1 MMRSKTL
8 YFLLLNFF
16 AVLTALQAQVQL
28 KLQLQPDGKTYSVFA
43 RPQADWVSP
52 PANLTHSA
60 QVTILVPAGGF
71 DIANLTSVNGT
82 WQLTTVVA
90 QPPENPQADYLIFAL
105 VGATADISY
114 KKNQEIE
121 LFRFENE
128 QGGCPGP
135 AELMDNDND
144 PFAEPNSQGIPAGNK
159 LEIEGAGQGNN
170 AFTGNYAPGSA
181 NCLFFT
187 TCEVATRLTLLP
199 DNYYQLTILT
209 NNNLPPLTDP
219 VGAMRFTLKV
229 PHGMFRVYD
238 LTNLLPGK
246 MNFMGIHRY
255 DAPIE
260 APGYDYIV
268 FNLKANGLQDMMLQA
283 GQEIPVLKF
292 GNEGS
297 CQGDSIY
304 LFDNTSDPFLPPNSQ
319 NADVGQTLML
329 SGVSNQYV
337 STCLHVENA
346 APCTPCAFTPQAL
359 QIDSVSVAEPVVC
372 LGGQNGIIR
381 IHASGLS
388 PIEYSIDGGQN
399 WKPTSTFNGLKLGMY
414 HPMVRG
420 DYFGCEVTDD
430 YGMLE
435 LEKDSFFVLKLDL
448 PEKICAGSDVQLK
461 VLSPQPLPP
470 GSSYKWTG
478 PAGFSSYVPDPVL
491 TGLTTFQTGQYALTV
506 NAPGCSPS
514 SDQGFIEVVTPV
526 EKPSIFAGTPICH
539 GDTLI
544 LSTETQAA
552 KYEWIGPLGVA
563 PGVLG
568 LPGMTTQNG
577 ETRLG
582 RHHKSY
588 LPGKWRVRV
597 TDNNGC
603 VVEADP
609 ILVTIK
615 PRPQAFASN
624 DGPVC
629 QGESVSLMSNPIP
642 GVEYRWYR
650 AGQNTLYSMQAYP
663 VIDNVVT
670 SETFYLEV
678 LKDGCT
684 SENLAVTTVKL
695 HPKPSVLPEAQYT
708 PAPNC
713 SPQPLILLAN
723 HFGTANF
730 FQWTGPNGFSSQL
743 ENPVIPNAVA
753 AYNGSYL
760 LQASNIWGCTVEQA
774 FLVDSLVDPIDK
786 PVISTAGPICP
797 GELVKLS
804 VQNYLGSNVTYQWYF
819 NGQPINGATQAE
831 LFIPEAD
838 SSDTGNYTVVV
849 QVGPCLAE
857 SDPFK
862 VDLLNTPS
870 AAPDFFLSDPCEGGT
885 LQLYSNA
892 TNAVSWQW
900 TGPNGFSSQAP
911 DPIIYNTAFSDV
923 GAYTLTVTS
932 VNGCTYT
939 SSFVVDGILPV
950 PQKPQVASNSPV
962 CSDEEIILQV
972 QNPPL
977 IGTVHYQW
985 INGDGIT
992 LSASEATLTLSATD
1006 PLAVP
1011 PFFVKTYVNGC
1022 PSPLSEAIP
1031 VEVAS
1036 APDAEATNSGPVC
1049 PGAPVQLFAAPVPQ
1063 GQYKWFVSGQTQAFS
1078 FEQNPVVNFQ
1088 TSTLVELHVSTQGCG
1103 QESVALMMVPVLPKP
1118 EAATLPASTT
1128 YCSHESAV
1136 LEAANTAPLSGM
1148 ITYTWTGPPATGF
1161 SYTATAN
1168 ANGPFT
1174 LTIPNLTNA
1183 DEGAYTLVMVSED
1196 GCASDPV
1203 STFIDVVATPQT
1215 PQLTVSSAILC
1226 QGETLQL
1233 GASLYSS
1240 TNVIYEWY
1248 FDNGMVNYL
1257 LGATSTPSFTV
1268 PSVMGSN
1275 TGTYTVKVTVDG
1287 CSSGVSNEALISVVN
1302 SSTFVAIDN
1311 PTDVTSP
1318 ACEGEDLEL
1327 SVPFTPGAT
1336 YTWYGPNGF
1345 TSPLAKVVLNDATA
1359 AQSGEYFVVVNL
1371 PGCNATTSA
1380 STTVFIE
1387 PAPPL
1392 PQLIGPDTVCEGTDI
1407 SIAVANW
1414 VSGANYDFYFG
1425 TSLLTSGPSSVL
1437 NFNDITPNQFGAYS
1451 VVAHIGNCYSE
1462 PSDYHWLFVDKL
1474 PPIEAYA
1481 GDDEAICPAD
1491 DVIFLEADPP
1501 DIGTGR
1507 WVALTNATFQ
1517 DESNPH
1523 TQAVNLAPGDH
1534 AFAWVLSNGACKD
1547 YSADTVVFERSAP
1560 VQAFPDMYFLPAGEV
1575 LTGKKLLANDLI
1587 GPQQG
1592 VLFFF
1597 IDQPQK
1603 GTVQHLGDGEIN
1615 YTPKP
1620 YAVGLEEFRYRICD
1634 VDCPGLCDTATVRI
1648 NIKGPDSAADCFVP
1662 NLITP
1667 NGDGENESFFIP
1679 CIEAFPG
1686 SRLTIYNRY
1695 GNKIYHTEDYQNDWE
1710 GTYRG
1715 KPLPDGTYFY
1725 QLTFNDATR
1734 TAVQGYLVVLR

>member
-774 FLVDSLVDPIDK
+774 FLVDNLVDPIDK

-939 SSFVVDGILPV
+939 TSFVVDGILPV

>member
-8 YFLLLNFF
+8 FSLLLSFF
-16 AVLTALQAQVQL
+16 CALTVLHGQVEL

-43 RPQADWVSP
+43 RPQVDWVSP

-60 QVTILVPAGGF
+60 QVTIVVPAGGF
-71 DIANLTSVNGT
+71 DVANLTSVNGT
-82 WQLTTVVA
+82 WQLATVVV

-114 KKNQEIE
+114 KQNQEIE
-121 LFRFENE
+121 LFRFENDLS
-128 QGGCPGP
+128 GCPGP

-170 AFTGNYAPGSA
+170 AFAGNYAPGSA
-181 NCLFFT
+181 NCLYFT
-187 TCEVATRLTLLP
+187 SCAVATRLTLLP
-199 DNYYQLTILT
+199 DNYYQVAIVTS
-209 NNNLPPLTDP
+209 NNLPPVADP
-219 VGAMRFTLKV
+219 VGAMRFTVKV
-229 PHGMFRVYD
+229 PSGMFRVHD
-238 LTNLLPGK
+238 LTNLIPDK
-246 MNFMGIHRY
+246 MVFMGIHRY

-268 FNLKANGLQDMMLQA
+268 FNLKANGLQDLVLQP

-304 LFDNTSDPFLPPNSQ
+304 LLNNTTDPFLPPNSQ
-319 NADVGQTLML
+319 NADVGQSVML
-329 SGVSNQYV
+329 NGISNQYL
-337 STCLHVENA
+337 STCLDAAHA
-346 APCTPCAFTPQAL
+346 APCTPCAFTPPL
-359 QIDSVSVAEPVVC
+359 LKIDSISVAEPVVC

-381 IHASGLS
+381 IHASGWS
-388 PIEYSIDGGQN
+388 PVEYTIDGGQT
-399 WKPTSTFNGLKLGMY
+399 WKSSPTFSGLKIGMY
-414 HPMVRG
+414 HPMVRS

-430 YGMLE
+430 HGLLE

-461 VLSPQPLPP
+461 VLSPQPLPQ

-478 PAGFSSYVPDPVL
+478 PAGFSSYVPDPVI
-491 TGLTTFQTGQYALTV
+491 TGVTTFQSGLYSLTV

-514 SDQGFIEVVTPV
+514 SDEGSIEVVTPV
-526 EKPSIFAGTPICH
+526 EKPAIFAGTPICN

-552 KYEWIGPLGVA
+552 KYEWIGPLGTA
-563 PGVLG
+563 PGVLN
-568 LPGMTTQNG
+568 LPGMTTQTG

-588 LPGKWRVRV
+588 LPGNWRVRV
-597 TDNNGC
+597 TDSNGC
-603 VVEADP
+603 VVEGDP
-609 ILVTIK
+609 VPVNIK
-615 PRPQAFASN
+615 PRPQAYAGN

-629 QGESVSLMSNPIP
+629 QGESVTLLSNPIP
-642 GVEYRWYR
+642 GVEYRWFR
-650 AGQNTLYSMQAYP
+650 AGQNTLYSTQAYP
-663 VIDNVVT
+663 VINNVIT

-678 LKDGCT
+678 LKDGCS

-695 HPKPSVLPEAQYT
+695 HPKPSVLPQAQYT
-708 PAPNC
+708 PAPDC
-713 SPQPLILLAN
+713 APQPLILQAN

-760 LQASNIWGCTVEQA
+760 LQASNIWGCTAEEA
-774 FLVDSLVDPIDK
+774 FLVDNLVDPIDQ
-786 PVISTAGPICP
+786 PEITTAGPICP
-797 GELVKLS
+797 GETVELS
-804 VQNYLGSNVTYQWYF
+804 VQDYVGSNVDYQWF
-819 NGQPINGATQAE
+819 LDGNPIPGATQSK

-838 SSDTGNYTVVV
+838 SSDTGDYTVVV
-849 QVGPCLAE
+849 QVDQCTVE
-857 SDPFK
+857 SDPFYAN
-862 VDLLNTPS
+862 LLNAPM
-870 AAPDFFLSDPCEGGT
+870 ANPDFFLSDPCEGGT
-885 LQLYSNA
+885 LQLFSNA
-892 TNAVSWQW
+892 SNAVSWQW

-911 DPIIYNTAFSDV
+911 DPIIYDTQFSDV

-932 VNGCTYT
+932 VNGCTYST
-939 SSFVVDGILPV
+939 SFVVDGILPV
-950 PQKPQVASNSPV
+950 PQKPTVASNSPV

-977 IGTVHYQW
+977 IGTVHYEW
-985 INGDGIT
+985 INGNGVT
-992 LSASEATLTLSATD
+992 LSASEATLTLPATD

-1031 VEVAS
+1031 VQVAT
-1036 APDAEATNSGPVC
+1036 APNAEATNSGPVC
-1049 PGAPVQLFAAPVPQ
+1049 PGEPVQLFAAPVPQ
-1063 GQYKWFVSGQTQAFS
+1063 GQYKWFVQGQNQAFS
-1078 FEQNPVVNFQ
+1078 FEQNPVTSFQ
-1088 TSTLVELHVSTQGCG
+1088 ASTLVELHVSTQGCS
-1103 QESVALMMVPVLPKP
+1103 QESVTLMMVPVLPKP
-1118 EAATLPASTT
+1118 EAATLPATTT
-1128 YCSHESAV
+1128 YCSNESAI
-1136 LEAANTAPLSGM
+1136 LEAANTAPLAGM

-1161 SYTATAN
+1161 SYTGTAN
-1168 ANGPFT
+1168 ANGPFSI
-1174 LTIPNLTNA
+1174 TIPNLTSS
-1183 DEGAYTLVMVSED
+1183 DEGAYTLVMTSED
-1196 GCASDPV
+1196 GCKSDPI
-1203 STFIDVVATPQT
+1203 STFIDVVPTPQT
-1215 PQLTVSSAILC
+1215 PQLSVSSAILC
-1226 QGETLQL
+1226 QGETLEL

-1240 TNVIYEWY
+1240 SNVTYDWY
-1248 FDNGMVNYL
+1248 FDNGVVNYL
-1257 LGATSTPSFTV
+1257 LASTTTPSYFV
-1268 PSVMGSN
+1268 PSVMASN
-1275 TGTYTVKVTVDG
+1275 TGTYTVQVTVDG
-1287 CSSGVSNEALISVVN
+1287 CSSGVSNQAMISVVN

-1311 PTDVTSP
+1311 PTNVNTP

-1345 TSPLAKVVLNDATA
+1345 SSPLAQVVLNDASA
-1359 AQSGEYFVVVNL
+1359 SQSGEYFVVVEL
-1371 PGCNATTSA
+1371 PGCNATATA
-1380 STTVFIE
+1380 STTVYIE

-1392 PQLIGPDTVCEGTDI
+1392 PQLVGPDTVCEGTDI
-1407 SIAVANW
+1407 SISVANW
-1414 VSGANYDFYFG
+1414 VSGASYDFYFG
-1425 TSLLTSGPSSVL
+1425 TSLISSGPMSVL

-1451 VVAHIGNCYSE
+1451 VVAHIGNCYTE

-1481 GDDEAICPAD
+1481 GDDDVICPSD
-1491 DVIFLEADPP
+1491 DMLFLEADPP

-1507 WVALTNATFQ
+1507 WVPLTNATVVN
-1517 DESNPH
+1517 ESEAY
-1523 TQAVNLAPGDH
+1523 TQAINLGSGDQ

-1547 YSADTVVFERSAP
+1547 YSADTVVFERSEP
-1560 VQAFPDMYFLPAGEV
+1560 IQAFPDLYFLPHGEV

-1592 VLFFF
+1592 VLFYLL
-1597 IDQPQK
+1597 DQPQK
-1603 GTVQHLGDGEIN
+1603 GTLQHLGDGEIN

-1667 NGDGENESFFIP
+1667 NGDGENETFFIP

-1695 GNKIYHTEDYQNDWE
+1695 GNKIYDTENYQNDWQ
-1710 GTYRG
+1710 GTYKG

-1725 QLTFNDATR
+1725 QLTFNDDTR
-1734 TAVQGYLVVLR
+1734 TAVQGYVVVLR